1 VPKSDRAVRICGD
14 CKVTNP
20 LLQVDQYPLP
30 RPRDLFTCL
39 TGGKV
44 FSKLDLTAAY
54 QQMLLDETSSRLVTI
69 KTTKGLFRYTRLPFG
84 VALAPA
90 VFQKNMETILQGMPH
105 VICYLDDI
113 FVTGCTEAEHANN
126 LEEILSRHM
135 GSA

>member
-1 VPKSDRAVRICGD
+1 M
-14 CKVTNP
+14 
-20 LLQVDQYPLP
+20 
-30 RPRDLFTCL
+30 
-39 TGGKV
+39 

-126 LEEILSRHM
+126 
-135 GSA
+135 